1 MEFAGKRFLIL
12 GGGVTGSAV
21 AKVLEQLGAFIKIAD
36 QNPLP
41 DFANHPID
49 DLKNLDYDYAVVS
62 PGWKPDHPLIGAL
75 KSAKV
80 PLTSEIDIAWHFRNL
95 HNPEQRWIAITGT
108 NGKTSTTELTAEML
122 KASGINASS
131 SNLADLG
138 TGSDHRYRIS
148 RN

>member
-36 QNPLP
+36 QKPLP

-62 PGWKPDHPLIGAL
+62 DR
-75 KSAKV
+75 KSTR
-80 PLTSEIDIAWHFRNL
+80 LN
-95 HNPEQRWIAITGT
+95 
-108 NGKTSTTELTAEML
+108 
-122 KASGINASS
+122 SS
-131 SNLADLG
+131 
-138 TGSDHRYRIS
+138 HEWIS
-148 RN
+148 RMPSSA